1 MTLFLVLISI
11 LLVNVFFGYW
21 RSNTKKLTL
30 QWIMAIHV
38 PVPIA
43 IGLRLLFLSW
53 SWIMVPVFVATFF
66 SGQYI
71 GGVTRRWLAKL
82 QLIRLSSCLVLDIVG
97 VMRQRRTNSK
107 PAS

>member
-1 MTLFLVLISI
+1 MTLFLVLIAD

-21 RSNTKKLTL
+21 RSNTKRFTL

-43 IGLRLLFLSW
+43 IELRLLFLGW

-66 SGQYI
+66 AGQYI
-71 GGVTRRWLAKL
+71 GGMTRRWLIKL
-82 QLIRLSSCLVLDIVG
+82 HPKRLSSSLVMDIVR
-97 VMRQRRTNSK
+97 VIRQ
-107 PAS
+107 